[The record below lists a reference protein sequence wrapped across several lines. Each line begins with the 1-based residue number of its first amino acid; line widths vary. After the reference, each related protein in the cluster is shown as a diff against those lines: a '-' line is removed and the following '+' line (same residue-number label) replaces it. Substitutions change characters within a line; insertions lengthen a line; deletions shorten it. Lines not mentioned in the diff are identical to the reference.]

1 MVEVID
7 MLFFRT
13 FIRKH
18 LNLRSLLALSVAI
31 IMGVVVFLCLTKQR
45 EQIKERM
52 TAYGQDIKSL
62 AYAGIKH
69 PMSVGDSPSIEKQL
83 FDIEDELKNAEI
95 FIFDFN
101 QRIVFATH
109 DENIGQ
115 NVSDITHYLETLAAL
130 QLLLTESGAPLSY
143 IEEEKD
149 GKKYLI
155 TIHAILNNNE
165 CHHCHGTTRQVLG
178 GLMVRQST
186 DATYAAIATLR
197 NQTIII
203 SIIGVGAL
211 LFLIYFLVARMVHN
225 PVIELA
231 AKAEQLARGD
241 YSVSVPVTSEDPI
254 GILGS
259 SFNSMVQSIKAQVE
273 YANSLKHVIADPL
286 IFVDKDFVI
295 TFINQ
300 ACAKLTGYSKEEI
313 EGKSTCRDMFRS
325 DICRIDICD
334 TTCPIKQCLV
344 SGEPVQ
350 GIRTTILAK
359 NGRSIPIMTSASALK
374 DAHGSII
381 GAVETFRDI
390 SVVLEGERLHFVQQ
404 TAAKEEE
411 QRKYIESKA
420 ANLLAVLSQVSDGN
434 LSVRV
439 ESSDSSEVM
448 GKIGE
453 HINDTLDNLEK
464 MYEQI
469 SSFGKKMELE
479 VATRTKMLH
488 ARTLLLEGANRE
500 LQELDRLKSS
510 FLANMSH
517 ELRTPMNSILGYTE
531 LLLDRVDGEI
541 NSEQENSLSKV
552 ENNAKHLLELIN
564 DVLDMSK
571 IEAGK
576 IEFDIEKSD
585 IKKLCES
592 FVTFFHPAI
601 QAKGLLFEFD
611 FADNLPPVYIDEE
624 KVRQIFNNLLANAI
638 KFTEHGGI
646 TIHIKNSTLGIAA
659 GDEPLFV
666 EICVEDTGIGIENKD
681 MHTLFDKFS
690 QINVSTTRQYEGTG
704 LGLSIARG
712 LVVLHKG
719 VIWVESTYGKGSKF
733 YFTLPCQ
740 KNIIENTEKPIIE
753 TSMAKTL
760 SEYFDKPVEIFLKEA
775 IYAGKPVKCW
785 EHTHCGQ
792 TSCPAYGNE
801 EHRCW
806 LICGVHCKGV
816 KISKYPE
823 KAEYCKTC
831 EIIENLVIDTY
842 QPSSSDEN
850 VTTNSPE
857 NSKKKKTILA
867 IDDNPEVIE
876 LIKKNISSDYHVVG
890 HLTGNNAFERAK
902 ELQPVAITLDIM
914 MPDKDGWQ
922 VLQELKNCPET
933 QDIPVLILSIIDKK
947 KMGFSLGATEYM
959 IKPINKKAL
968 LHKLKNLEKITTIKN
983 ILLIDNDTDTVDTLS
998 LLLSKAGYRITKAS
1012 NNNEAIEAIHRTI
1025 PDLIVLNPILAD
1037 GNGFDVIEYFKAEKH
1052 IQNIPLVLITEK
1064 DWDENDTQ
1072 ELSGRIQATLN
1083 KNILSEED
1091 LVEELKKAINKL

>member
-1 MVEVID
+1 
-7 MLFFRT
+7 MLTLRS
-13 FIRKH
+13 FIRRH
-18 LNLRSLLALSVAI
+18 RNLRSLLALGVAI
-31 IMGVVVFLCLTKQR
+31 VMGVVVFFSLTNQR

-69 PMSVGDSPSIEKQL
+69 PMSMGDSPSIEKQL

-109 DENIGQ
+109 DVNIGQ
-115 NVSDITHYLETLAAL
+115 NASDITHNQETLVAL
-130 QLLLTESGAPLSY
+130 KSFLSESGAPLSY

-155 TIHAILNNNE
+155 TIHGILNDQE
-165 CHHCHGTTRQVLG
+165 CHHCHGSTRQVLG
-178 GLMVRQST
+178 GLLVRQST

-211 LFLIYFLVARMVHN
+211 LFLIYFLVARMVHK
-225 PVIELA
+225 PITELA
-231 AKAEQLARGD
+231 AKAEQLSRGD

-254 GILGS
+254 GVLSS
-259 SFNSMVQSIKAQVE
+259 SFNSMVQSIKAQIE

-286 IFVDKDFVI
+286 IFVDNNLVI
-295 TFINQ
+295 TFINE
-300 ACAKLTGYSKEEI
+300 ACATLMGYSKEEI
-313 EGKSTCRDMFRS
+313 EGKLTCRDMFKS
-325 DICRIDICD
+325 DICKIDICD

-350 GIRTTILAK
+350 GLRTTILDI

-374 DAHGSII
+374 DAHGNII

-404 TAAKEEE
+404 TAEKEEE
-411 QRKYIESKA
+411 QRKYLESRA
-420 ANLLAVLSQVSDGN
+420 TNLLAVLSQVAEGD
-434 LSVRV
+434 LSARV
-439 ESSDSSEVM
+439 EFSDNSEVM

-469 SSFGKKMELE
+469 SSFSKKMELE
-479 VATRTKMLH
+479 VTSRTMMLRS
-488 ARTLLLEGANRE
+488 RTLLLERANRE

-531 LLLDRVDGEI
+531 LLLDRLDGEI
-541 NSEQENSLSKV
+541 NSEQEKSLLKV

-564 DVLDMSK
+564 DILDMSK
-571 IEAGK
+571 IESGK
-576 IEFDIEKSD
+576 IEFEIEQSD

-592 FVTFFHPAI
+592 LATFFHPAL
-601 QAKGLLFEFD
+601 QTKELFLKFD
-611 FADNLPPVYIDEE
+611 FGDNLPPVYIDEE
-624 KVRQIFNNLLANAI
+624 KVRQIFNNLIGNAI
-638 KFTEHGGI
+638 KFTEEGGI
-646 TIHIKNSTLGIAA
+646 TIHIKQSTLGLNTGA
-659 GDEPLFV
+659 EPLFV
-666 EICVEDTGIGIENKD
+666 EICVEDTGIGIKEEN
-681 MHTLFDKFS
+681 MQTLFDKFS

-719 VIWVESTYGKGSKF
+719 VIWAESTYGQGSKF
-733 YFTLPCQ
+733 YFTLPSR
-740 KNIIENTEKPIIE
+740 KDVIENNEAPIIE
-753 TSMAKTL
+753 LSMAETL
-760 SEYFDKPVEIFLKEA
+760 ADYFDKPVETFLKEPN
-775 IYAGKPVKCW
+775 YAGKPVKCW
-785 EHTHCGQ
+785 EYTHCGQ

-816 KISKYPE
+816 KVAKYPE
-823 KAEYCKTC
+823 KMEYCKAC
-831 EIIENLVIDTY
+831 GIIENLVIEKY
-842 QPSSSDEN
+842 QSLNSWQSDEN
-850 VTTNSPE
+850 NSPD
-857 NSKKKKTILA
+857 SSQQKKTILA

-876 LIKKNISSDYHVVG
+876 LIRKNIATDYNVVG
-890 HLTGNNAFERAK
+890 HLSGKNAFEKAREVK
-902 ELQPVAITLDIM
+902 PVAITLDIM

-922 VLQELKNCPET
+922 VLQELKNAPET
-933 QDIPVLILSIIDKK
+933 QDIPVIILSIVDNK
-947 KMGFSLGATEYM
+947 KMGFSLGATEYLV
-959 IKPINKKAL
+959 KPIDKKML
-968 LHKLKNLEKITTIKN
+968 LHKLKNLEKITHIKK
-983 ILLIDNDTDTVDTLS
+983 ILLVDRDTNTVDTLS
-998 LLLSKAGYRITKAS
+998 VLLNKAGYKTTTAR
-1012 NNNEAIEAIHRTI
+1012 NNREAIDAIHTST
-1025 PDLIVLNPILAD
+1025 PDLIVLNPIMGKENA
-1037 GNGFDVIEYFKAEKH
+1037 FDVIEYFKTEEH

-1064 DWDENDTQ
+1064 DLDGEKLQ
-1072 ELSGRIQATLN
+1072 ELNGKIQATLN
-1083 KNILSEED
+1083 KSALSEKD
-1091 LVEELKKAINKL
+1091 LVEELKKAINNI